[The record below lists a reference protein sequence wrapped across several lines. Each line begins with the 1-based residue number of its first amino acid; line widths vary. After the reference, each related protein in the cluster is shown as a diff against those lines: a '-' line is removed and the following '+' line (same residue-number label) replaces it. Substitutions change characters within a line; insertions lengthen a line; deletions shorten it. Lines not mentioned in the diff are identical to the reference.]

1 MFNRPQRGEKHQAGF
16 TLPEILVAFVVLA
29 LSLCAILPSFSN
41 GLSGIGASKFYGEAL
56 VLAQSK
62 IDQLGTEI
70 SLEHDELTGLTESG
84 LTWIARLDRR
94 HADGLRRLNNADRSG
109 VASYEIEMT
118 ITNNEGRTLT
128 IRTMRL
134 APLQ

>member
-1 MFNRPQRGEKHQAGF
+1 MFNRPHRRRKHQAGF

-56 VLAQSK
+56 ALAQSK

-70 SLEHDELTGLTESG
+70 PLEQTELTGMTESG
-84 LTWIARLDRR
+84 LTWIARLSRR
-94 HADGLRRLNNADRSG
+94 QADGLRRVIDVDSSG
-109 VASYEIEMT
+109 VVSYEIEIA
-118 ITNNEGRTLT
+118 ITNDEGRSLT
-128 IRTMRL
+128 IKTIRL

>member
-1 MFNRPQRGEKHQAGF
+1 MFSRSPRGGKHQAGF
-16 TLPEILVAFVVLA
+16 TLAEMLVAFAVLA
-29 LSLCAILPSFSN
+29 LALCAILPSFSN

-56 VLAQSK
+56 ALAQSK

-70 SLEHDELTGLTESG
+70 PFEQTELTGKSASG
-84 LTWIARLDRR
+84 LSWSIRLSQQA
-94 HADGLRRLNNADRSG
+94 ADGARRAIDADSSDIT
-109 VASYEIEMT
+109 AYEIETT
-118 ITNNEGRTLT
+118 ITNDDGRSLT